1 MSETQAMICSEDT
14 RTLDRSVSRFSKVSC
29 PAEGMGFRLYQ
40 PETQFAFFVDR
51 LAFVN
56 LYSTPTEMA
65 KFTSY
70 CA

>member
-1 MSETQAMICSEDT
+1 MLWSENT
-14 RTLDRSVSRFSKVSC
+14 RALDRSVSRFCEAGAPCKT
-29 PAEGMGFRLYQ
+29 AALQAKAFRLYQ

>member
-1 MSETQAMICSEDT
+1 MGVVPVCAVAENGVVTVPAAG
-14 RTLDRSVSRFSKVSC
+14 RTSSADSASSAS
-29 PAEGMGFRLYQ
+29 ASYQ